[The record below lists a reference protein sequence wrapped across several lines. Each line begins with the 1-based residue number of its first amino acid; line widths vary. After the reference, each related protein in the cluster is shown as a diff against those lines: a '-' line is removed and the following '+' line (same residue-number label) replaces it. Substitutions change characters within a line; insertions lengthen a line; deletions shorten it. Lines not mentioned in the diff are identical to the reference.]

1 MEVGA
6 EGLKAGSSFL
16 KLCFK
21 EGFKKRGEIWSFM
34 FYIVDD
40 DDDGDIDD
48 DNDDAAERAKPA
60 QFSQALFLHL
70 LQNLQ

>member
-1 MEVGA
+1 MLA
-6 EGLKAGSSFL
+6 LKGLKAGSPFL

-21 EGFKKRGEIWSFM
+21 EGFQKKGGKYGLFM
-34 FYIVDD
+34 FYVVDD
-40 DDDGDIDD
+40 DG

>member
-1 MEVGA
+1 
-6 EGLKAGSSFL
+6 
-16 KLCFK
+16 
-21 EGFKKRGEIWSFM
+21 M
-34 FYIVDD
+34 FYIVDDD